1 MKKTLILMVVIS
13 IFTSLVSCSSN
24 SNQSITNENSNP
36 NLELSDTKNNV
47 ENTDT
52 ENETQNNS
60 DFESKYIALE
70 IGPNDY
76 VSGAA
81 HNVDIKLISQEYISN
96 NIGDAKKVSINNQE
110 FSVEY
115 YGSNK
120 GYLYN
125 DDKDCYQKITDNE
138 YIEIYINNNK
148 NRIDFYNWISK
159 NYMDS
164 KVDKE
169 KLSSNDCQQI
179 AMEHLNQYID
189 VDEYEL
195 LSVDYKEFIEI
206 DGIYKF
212 NFARVIDGIMTFDQ
226 ATISVTVY
234 GDVISHNFFCLGE
247 LKDAPIPTPS
257 ELIEIDKVVDE
268 KIESIY
274 KNISKKFSIEYEI
287 DSKYIVK
294 HSDGRYAM
302 EYSLDVDIIPFS
314 KDEES
319 ISERV
324 NIMVYI

>member
-1 MKKTLILMVVIS
+1 MKKILILMAVIW
-13 IFTSLVSCSSN
+13 IFTSLMSCSSN
-24 SNQSITNENSNP
+24 SNQSITNENSNSNP
-36 NLELSDTKNNV
+36 DLSDTKSNV

-52 ENETQNNS
+52 ENETHNNS
-60 DFESKYIALE
+60 NFESKYIALE

-81 HNVDIKLISQEYISN
+81 HNADIKLISQEYISN
-96 NIGDAKKVSINNQE
+96 NIGEAKKISINNHE

-115 YGSNK
+115 YESNK

-125 DDKDCYQKITDNE
+125 DDKECYQKITDNE
-138 YIEIYINNNK
+138 YIEIDINKNT

-159 NYMDS
+159 DYMDDKES
-164 KVDKE
+164 KE
-169 KLSSNDCQQI
+169 KLGKSDCQQI
-179 AMEHLNQYID
+179 AIEYLDQYID

-206 DGIYKF
+206 DGVYRF
-212 NFARVIDGIMTFDQ
+212 SFARVIDGIMTFDQ

-234 GDVISHNFFCLGE
+234 GDVIGHSFFCLGE
-247 LKDAPIPTPS
+247 LKDAPIPTSS

-268 KIESIY
+268 KIQSIY
-274 KNISKKFSIEYEI
+274 SNISKKFNIEYEI
-287 DSKYIVK
+287 DYRYIVK

-302 EYSLDVDIIPFS
+302 EYSLDVDIIPLA

-324 NIMVYI
+324 NIMVYL